1 LVLGLLLLGALVVQ
15 TSVALD
21 AVRPDELVD
30 RQVLSNES
38 DANSIITVQRESF
51 NVALALADWGHGSAT
66 ARDVQIARALLGQR
80 LNVVTKS
87 GRLTSANI
95 EGAYVDA
102 LADLDLLILGLP
114 EVPDALRGQTLRD
127 AEQVIAAFLTQ
138 ARALN
143 EAFQRFARLQVETL
157 VAANQERQ
165 RTQTTLQVAI
175 VTLIGLLSLSIV
187 VGLGRGYRRLVDDLE
202 KKQREVERARRDLD
216 LVRVLDQG
224 VAPLLKAVDSGA
236 PTGSVLG
243 DLQSLLDDLLIGY
256 AWTVP
261 DTLEG
266 SGARVA
272 VRVDAARGPGIVGDD
287 PVGLGPIDAD
297 LVTLRAQAVLD
308 ALRRREG
315 SLRSAEAARRRD
327 PLTGL
332 ANRLGYLDDLSL
344 LLMDSSEQPVLVC
357 FLDIDRFSEVNGAL
371 GFAGADEVL
380 IELAGRLGS
389 VIGALPGAVL
399 ARLGADEYAVAVP
412 VESERSATR
421 IVTELEAAGTYISD
435 AGGTDASISWS
446 IGETV
451 GHGESDASEL
461 MRQAAVA
468 MLLAKESGD
477 RRGHVRYDPVQHERV
492 SATLAE
498 EVAVRNALRSGEF
511 RMYYQP
517 IVDIASG
524 QPLGLESLVRW
535 QRPGVGL
542 LPPSE
547 FLPAIE
553 LGGFSVEFGF
563 EVIVEVLAVWKRSL
577 RSALLEVHGPGAY
590 VSINIDAVQLSD
602 PGFEDFVHS
611 ALERSGVQPEELVLE
626 LTERAAI
633 DQAHAAMLERLR
645 AGGIRIAV
653 DDFGS
658 GFSSLAQS
666 TRLPVD
672 VLKLDRSFITSLLE
686 SENVVGLFADMAQ
699 LSRTLGVSLIA
710 EGIETSAVAGVLL
723 EAGIVTGQGFLYSA
737 ALSEPEI
744 VRWISA
750 TADRGVDV
758 GASVVLEG

>member
-1 LVLGLLLLGALVVQ
+1 
-15 TSVALD
+15 
-21 AVRPDELVD
+21 
-30 RQVLSNES
+30 
-38 DANSIITVQRESF
+38 
-51 NVALALADWGHGSAT
+51 
-66 ARDVQIARALLGQR
+66 
-80 LNVVTKS
+80 
-87 GRLTSANI
+87 LTLFP
-95 EGAYVDA
+95 Y
-102 LADLDLLILGLP
+102 
-114 EVPDALRGQTLRD
+114 
-127 AEQVIAAFLTQ
+127 
-138 ARALN
+138 
-143 EAFQRFARLQVETL
+143 
-157 VAANQERQ
+157 
-165 RTQTTLQVAI
+165 TTLF
-175 VTLIGLLSLSIV
+175 
-187 VGLGRGYRRLVDDLE
+187 
-202 KKQREVERARRDLD
+202 
-216 LVRVLDQG
+216 
-224 VAPLLKAVDSGA
+224 
-236 PTGSVLG
+236 
-243 DLQSLLDDLLIGY
+243 
-256 AWTVP
+256 
-261 DTLEG
+261 
-266 SGARVA
+266 
-272 VRVDAARGPGIVGDD
+272 
-287 PVGLGPIDAD
+287 
-297 LVTLRAQAVLD
+297 
-308 ALRRREG
+308 
-315 SLRSAEAARRRD
+315 RS
-327 PLTGL
+327 
-332 ANRLGYLDDLSL
+332 
-344 LLMDSSEQPVLVC
+344 
-357 FLDIDRFSEVNGAL
+357 
-371 GFAGADEVL
+371 VL

-553 LGGFSVEFGF
+553 RGGFSVEFGF